1 MNVKVFGLFYENISE
16 LKSFLDYLIIKDEKK
31 VITYEISVLSVLSTY
46 QLTWGNLKV

>member
-31 VITYEISVLSVLSTY
+31 VITYEIPVLSVLSSQY
-46 QLTWGNLKV
+46 LSIDMGKP